1 MISNLHPADA
11 LLALKAQIADLEA
24 RAEIQRAALIAM
36 GIGHHD
42 GDLSRANVIESHPAR
57 INWKV
62 IAETL
67 KPSLRFPRDKW
78 SEQMVEMV
86 DGNTVTGT
94 VITVK
99 VNAKPAA

>member
-1 MISNLHPADA
+1 MLTNLHPADA
-11 LLALKAQIADLEA
+11 LLALKAQISELEA
-24 RAEIQRAALIAM
+24 RAEIEREKLIAM
-36 GIGHHD
+36 GKGHHD
-42 GDLSRANVIESHPAR
+42 GDLARANVIVTDYTR
-57 INWKV
+57 VDWKG

-86 DGNTVTGT
+86 DGKTTVKAQT
-94 VITVK
+94 TVK